1 VSIPPVGATCSQAV
15 QEPSF
20 ELFPAATPSALTP
33 WDFVGSRF
41 TLPYNYASPPETKR
55 SGTRS
60 LRVSVNI
67 LSSGY
72 TASSEIRQQ
81 NVVVCP
87 NTLYEFKSWNVIYTA
102 NTQMTCQVAL
112 KVNDRVVT
120 MGDPFA
126 YTASREF
133 TSTSG
138 YYLTGESDTSVN
150 LKLRLYC
157 VGPVGLATAQTAVY
171 FDDVTFSPIALL

>member
-20 ELFPAATPSALTP
+20 ELFPAATPSALSP
-33 WDFVGSRF
+33 WEFVGSRF
-41 TLPYNYASPPETKR
+41 TFPYSYNLAPETKR
-55 SGTRS
+55 SGTKS
-60 LRVSVNI
+60 LRVSIGVF
-67 LSSGY
+67 SSGY
-72 TASSEIRQQ
+72 TASTEFQQQ

-112 KVNDRVVT
+112 KVNNRVVT
-120 MGDPFA
+120 MGDPFT
-126 YTASREF
+126 YTASRQF

-138 YYLTGESDTSVN
+138 YYLTGESDTNVR
-150 LKLRLYC
+150 LKLKLYC
-157 VGPVGLATAQTAVY
+157 VGPVGQGTAQTAVY
-171 FDDVTFSPIALL
+171 FDDVTFTPVVSL